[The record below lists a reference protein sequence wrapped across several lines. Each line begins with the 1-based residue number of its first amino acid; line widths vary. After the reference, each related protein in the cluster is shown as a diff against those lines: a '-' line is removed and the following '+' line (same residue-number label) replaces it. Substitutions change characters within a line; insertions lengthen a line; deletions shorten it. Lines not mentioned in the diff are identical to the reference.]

1 MATDHTTTH
10 EEADAVPERSDTTH
24 DGSGGGANV
33 LYEYRVHVAA
43 ALTVAIV
50 AALLWGLESIAVP
63 LAEAP
68 VLRET
73 GGAAAAGGPMA
84 YNMYEGLWLAV
95 RALLGLYI
103 AGVAMLIS
111 LLALASWRELA
122 ADGEGGDH

>member
-10 EEADAVPERSDTTH
+10 DDADTIPDRSEDTH
-24 DGSGGGANV
+24 GGSGSGTHV

-43 ALTVAIV
+43 ALTVAIL
-50 AALLWGLESIAVP
+50 ASLLWGLESIAVP

-68 VLRET
+68 ILRET
-73 GGAAAAGGPMA
+73 GGAAAAGGPMT
-84 YNMYEGLWLAV
+84 YNVYEGLWLAV

-103 AGVAMLIS
+103 AGVAVLIS